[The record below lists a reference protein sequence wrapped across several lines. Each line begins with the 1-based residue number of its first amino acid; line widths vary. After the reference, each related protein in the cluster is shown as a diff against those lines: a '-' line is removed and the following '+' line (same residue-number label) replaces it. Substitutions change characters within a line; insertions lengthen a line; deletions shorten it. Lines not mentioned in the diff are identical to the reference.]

1 MSKRKPEHL
10 LKDILNALDETLLFV
25 ADLDFEKYLQN
36 AMAKKAVERNL
47 EIIGEAA
54 NRLPDEFKTKNDRVD
69 WALIRGFRN
78 RLAHEYFRL
87 DHRILWQVVQD
98 DLPILKQHLSAIKF
112 D

>member
-10 LKDILNALDETLLFV
+10 LKDILNALDET
-25 ADLDFEKYLQN
+25 
-36 AMAKKAVERNL
+36 
-47 EIIGEAA
+47 
-54 NRLPDEFKTKNDRVD
+54 
-69 WALIRGFRN
+69 LIRGFRN